1 MSRAEVIIRLLST
14 LVLAVLAISVDVM
27 GHDALFLIIGSIAS
41 ISAVSLWDKVHQN
54 KRI

>member
-14 LVLAVLAISVDVM
+14 LVLAVSALTVDVM
-27 GHDALFLIIGSIAS
+27 GYHALFLLFGSIAS
-41 ISAVSLWDKVHQN
+41 ISAVSLWDKAHQN